1 MGAARL
7 GNKIQPGQMELIPV
21 IETQSLVFVMLV
33 SAAFSEDK

>member
-7 GNKIQPGQMELIPV
+7 GNQIQPGQMELIPV
-21 IETQSLVFVMLV
+21 IETQSLIFVRLV